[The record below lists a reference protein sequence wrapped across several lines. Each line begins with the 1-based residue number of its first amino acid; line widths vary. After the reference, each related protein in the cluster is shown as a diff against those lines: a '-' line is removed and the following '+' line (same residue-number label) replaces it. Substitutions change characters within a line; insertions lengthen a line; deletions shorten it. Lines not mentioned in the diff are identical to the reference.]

1 VGERAVEISQLAAV
15 AMAAGMP
22 VDDLAAVPLSYP
34 TYAGALGRVAATAT
48 RQLNVQVDWRVSQV
62 ES

>member
-1 VGERAVEISQLAAV
+1 
-15 AMAAGMP
+15 MA

-34 TYAGALGRVAATAT
+34 TYAGALGRVAASAT

-62 ES
+62 GS